1 MPDVTSVAVPRR
13 RSLIGA
19 LIDASPGI
27 RRLAARAMPFVREH
41 AVTVAAF
48 TAVDWGCWDAGRVPG
63 LIVTGVTALVFD
75 WLVRG

>member
-1 MPDVTSVAVPRR
+1 MVAVLPRR

-19 LIDASPGI
+19 LLDAVPAI
-27 RRLAARAMPFVREH
+27 RGAAARVLPLVREH

-48 TAVDWGCWDAGRVPG
+48 AAVDWGCWDAGRVPG
-63 LIVTGVTALVFD
+63 LIVTGVSALVLD